1 MRRSRSNAAV
11 TALAILAVCAG
22 GAALSG
28 RDAAGQTSPP
38 AAAGVREAFAKGN
51 SLYEAGDYGGAVEEY
66 SRAVKAGV
74 ADKDLYYNL
83 ANAYYKLDD
92 FGRAVLY
99 YERALRLAPRD
110 ADARAN
116 LELVRSQLRDKQFVR
131 ERNRVVRTVAW
142 VDDHLNAREMTL
154 VASICYIVLCVL
166 GIVFVLRDSRYVS
179 AAYRAV
185 SYVSPGRLAGFTK
198 TQDLLAALAVVSLLF
213 ASTGIAAHRK
223 SAQERER
230 KSAVIVEEEVAV
242 YSGPAGETTLQFKV
256 HEGTLVRVR
265 EARSTWVRINLP
277 GGLSG
282 WVAASAIERV

>member
-1 MRRSRSNAAV
+1 MRRPHSYATAV
-11 TALAILAVCAG
+11 TALSFLAVCA
-22 GAALSG
+22 AALLG
-28 RDAAGQTSPP
+28 LGAAGQTAP
-38 AAAGVREAFAKGN
+38 APAAGVREAFVKGN
-51 SLYEAGDYGGAVEEY
+51 SLYEAGDYSGAVEEY
-66 SRAVKAGV
+66 SRVVNAGV

-110 ADARAN
+110 ADAREN

-142 VDDHLNAREMTL
+142 LDDHLNAREMTL
-154 VASICYIVLCVL
+154 VASICYFVLCLL
-166 GIVFVLRDSRYVS
+166 GIVFVLRDSRVVS
-179 AAYRAV
+179 AAYRAI

-213 ASTGIAAHRK
+213 ASTGVSAHRK
-223 SAQERER
+223 SAQKRER
-230 KSAVIVEEEVAV
+230 KSAVIVGEEVAV

-282 WVAASAIERV
+282 WVEISAIERV